1 MFEWMAG
8 LVQSLGALGVAFLM
22 LLENVFPPIP
32 SELVMPLAGFV
43 AARGGMSFWPMVLA
57 GAAGS
62 LAGAL
67 LWYFIGRRIGERRL
81 RRWVD
86 DHGRWLTLSCDD
98 MDRAQDWFERRGRSA
113 VFVGRLIPGVRTFIS
128 LPAGFSGMPMHSF
141 IAYSA
146 AGTLLWTAALAYA
159 GRLLGSQYER
169 VGSYLEPVSWLV
181 IGSIVLLYIVRLV
194 RQNRTRGAESK
205 KDARPRARHSL
216 AS

>member
-1 MFEWMAG
+1 MAN

-57 GAAGS
+57 GTAGS
-62 LAGAL
+62 LAGAT
-67 LWYFIGRRIGERRL
+67 LWYLIGRRIGEQRL

-113 VFVGRLIPGVRTFIS
+113 VFIGRLIPGVRTFIS
-128 LPAGFSGMPMHSF
+128 LPAGFSGMPMPSF
-141 IAYSA
+141 IGYSVL
-146 AGTLLWTAALAYA
+146 GTLVWTAALAFA
-159 GRLLGSQYER
+159 GRLLGSEYER

-181 IGSIVLLYIVRLV
+181 IGGILLLYVVRLL
-194 RQNRTRGAESK
+194 RQNRTRGAESERE
-205 KDARPRARHSL
+205 ASSRTRQSL